1 MTNEKSCGTI
11 IIEGNKVLMI
21 TSKKDIFGFPK
32 GHIENGETEIETA
45 IRETKEEINLDV
57 IIDENKRF
65 STSYMVG
72 ENIYKEVI
80 YFVAYIDKSKEMNL
94 IPQKE
99 EVNEIMWMDIDEVE
113 EKLSFDDL
121 KILWKEV
128 LEVIRWLYWLKLLF
142 C

>member
-1 MTNEKSCGTI
+1 MVEGGFMTNEKSCGTI

-128 LEVIRWLYWLKLLF
+128 LEVIR
-142 C
+142 